1 MRVPIPEKSIDL
13 QVIVDSFNL
22 LGRLARRDCRL
33 VNTAVVVDAELD
45 DLLRCRVTWEIMLS
59 DVKLPREVILTVDS
73 HVWQPA
79 CLWIIELTL
88 KTRHSQLVHRHI
100 R

>member
-1 MRVPIPEKSIDL
+1 MRVPIPEESIDL
-13 QVIVDSFNL
+13 QVMVDSFNL
-22 LGRLARRDCRL
+22 LGRLARRDCQL
-33 VNTAVVVDAELD
+33 VNTAVVDAELD
-45 DLLRCRVTWEIMLS
+45 NLLRCRVTWEIMLS
-59 DVKLPREVILTVDS
+59 DVKLPREVILTVDP

-88 KTRHSQLVHRHI
+88 KTRHSQLVHGHI